1 METNVNVTVPADYNG
16 TPVVVHLL
24 SGGAPKV
31 INPVAFKMSGDITT
45 PRIYLNG
52 QKPPSTCSVVMFDRE
67 NMCIGVTVDYMN
79 ENGSKVTGKVENSE
93 MVTRYAINQDKKFT
107 LDELR
112 KLVRL
117 TGPWFKD
124 ENQHRA
130 LMINLNTFNA
140 KVEAQIADEKNNRG
154 SENKQLKRDVTTDVP
169 FSFVLQGPILK
180 GGKSLS
186 FQVDVCLEITDGGVR
201 FWLESTELIKLST
214 QCIDEMFDAEQAAIE
229 ALGYTCITVS

>member
-1 METNVNVTVPADYNG
+1 METNVNVTVPPDYNG

-24 SGGAPKV
+24 SGTAPKV
-31 INPVAFKMSGDITT
+31 INPKSFEFKGSITA
-45 PRIYLNG
+45 PQIYLKG
-52 QKPPSTCSVVMFDRE
+52 QNPPPTCTIVVFDRE
-67 NMCIGVTVDYMN
+67 SMEIRTWLDYLN
-79 ENGSKVTGKVENSE
+79 ENQSRVTGKVEYSE

-214 QCIDEMFDAEQAAIE
+214 QCIDEMFDAEQKAIE